1 MPGCRGS
8 GTNCARAAGCTG
20 GGAARMRGDA
30 HPQRSP
36 SCPGMGSCR
45 PPQAQPAA
53 TPLQGD
59 GHMDG
64 NPFTSPRVPSK
75 PVLATFAIA
84 VATVSPRRHPAAVG
98 VPFWL
103 HFEAQGSG
111 LLARWMVHAHLA
123 GWIFLCLSEI
133 APSEEICAEAPDYEQ
148 GLCFQVPCGR
158 THRSS
163 TRLPVPS
170 SGPSKLWCTHSLYMS
185 GPHFLLSPHNKWQ
198 GRKLPSTP
206 KTNLWD
212 RSLATATPLETVVL
226 FPIISWHS
234 IMLLCIWGK
243 P

>member
-1 MPGCRGS
+1 MPGRRGS
-8 GTNCARAAGCTG
+8 GTNRMRAAGCA

-36 SCPGMGSCR
+36 SCPGMGSRR

-59 GHMDG
+59 AIWME
-64 NPFTSPRVPSK
+64 TLSPPPECPPS
-75 PVLATFAIA
+75 PSWPPSPLSW
-84 VATVSPRRHPAAVG
+84 SPRRHPAAVG

-103 HFEAQGSG
+103 RFVARGSG
-111 LLARWMVHAHLA
+111 LLSRWMVHAHLA

-133 APSEEICAEAPDYEQ
+133 APSEEICAAAPDYEQ

-163 TRLPVPS
+163 TRLPVS
-170 SGPSKLWCTHSLYMS
+170 SPGPSKLWCTYSLYMS
-185 GPHFLLSPHNKWQ
+185 GPLFLLSPHNKWQ
-198 GRKLPSTP
+198 GRKLPAKP

-234 IMLLCIWGK
+234 IILLCIWGK